1 MLAPVEKEELVF
13 GAPVP
18 GRTIAAESPASSQ
31 DEPKIDGTL
40 FTSGLIRWVK
50 TREGNM
56 KHSTLV
62 IVSAVLLGA
71 SQLSAAAAEKK
82 YGPGVTDTEIKIG
95 QTVPYSGPASAFSSY
110 GRVMVGYFQMLNEK
124 GGINGRKVNLL
135 SLDNAFSPPKALEQ
149 TRKLVEDDGI
159 LADVGTVGTVP
170 NIAIQKYL
178 NQNKVPQIFASAG
191 GRRFNDPKN
200 FPWTVPTYPAFVME
214 GGTFGKYILKNLPN
228 AKIAVLYQ
236 NDDYGKDFL
245 TGLKEAL
252 GTSASSKIIAEAN
265 YELSHPTIDS
275 QVIQLKTSGADTL
288 LHFSTPKFAAQAL
301 KKVQELGWKPTQFL
315 VSPVNSVQTVL
326 TPAGLENVQ
335 GILTT
340 QFTKQAGDPAWAQ
353 DPEVIEYI
361 AFMKKWAPN
370 DSPNDFI
377 ALSGYINA
385 QAIALAIKR
394 CGDDLTRENLL
405 NQATSFKKDRVA
417 MLLPGV
423 ELSNSKEDYAPYRSL
438 RMAIFEKASWKLL
451 D

>member
-1 MLAPVEKEELVF
+1 MKRSALVVVSAILLGVCPF
-13 GAPVP
+13 GA
-18 GRTIAAESPASSQ
+18 S
-31 DEPKIDGTL
+31 
-40 FTSGLIRWVK
+40 
-50 TREGNM
+50 
-56 KHSTLV
+56 
-62 IVSAVLLGA
+62 
-71 SQLSAAAAEKK
+71 AAEKK
-82 YGPGVTDTEIKIG
+82 YGPGVTDTDIKIG

-110 GRVMVGYFQMLNEK
+110 GRVMAGYFQMLNEK

-149 TRKLVEDDGI
+149 TRKLVEDDEV

-178 NQNKVPQIFASAG
+178 NQNKIPHVFASAG
-191 GRRFNDPKN
+191 GRRFNDPQN
-200 FPWTVPTYPAFVME
+200 FPWTVPSYPAFQME
-214 GGTFGKYILKNLPN
+214 GATFGKYILKNLPN

-245 TGLKEAL
+245 TGLKDAL
-252 GTSASSKIIAEAN
+252 GSDANKIIAEAN
-265 YELSHPTIDS
+265 YELSYPTIDS
-275 QVIQLKTSGADTL
+275 QVIQLKASGADTL
-288 LHFSTPKFAAQAL
+288 LHFTTPKFAAQAL

-315 VSPVNSVQTVL
+315 ASPTNSVQTVL

-353 DPEVIEYI
+353 DPEVIDYI
-361 AFMKKWAPN
+361 AFIKKWATN

-377 ALSGYINA
+377 VLSGYINA
-385 QAIALAIKR
+385 QLIARALRR
-394 CGDDLTRENLL
+394 CGDDLTRDNLL
-405 NQATSFKKDRVA
+405 AQATNFKSERVT

-423 ELSNSKEDYAPYRSL
+423 ELNNSKEDYAPYRSL
-438 RMAIFEKASWKLL
+438 RMAKFENTSWKLL